1 MTFAACSVDVSSTAA
16 SGKRSSQRERN
27 SQAIDEPSPVRGATK
42 AQRVAGQPMARL
54 GTDPTMQAVAGEIE
68 AIARGQVMTVS
79 ALRARLA
86 VRHGGQACSAAALG
100 RCLVLL
106 AGVVASDLRRGR
118 RGRWPI
124 WRVVND
130 DGQLPGNW
138 PLDARWRAA
147 MLRDEG
153 QVIRYLRSSWAV
165 A

>member
-1 MTFAACSVDVSSTAA
+1 MAFAACSMDVSSTAA
-16 SGKRSSQRERN
+16 SGRRNSQRERN
-27 SQAIDEPSPVRGATK
+27 SLAFDESRSVRGATE
-42 AQRVAGQPMARL
+42 AQRVAGQPMASL

-86 VRHGGQACSAAALG
+86 ERQGGKACSAAALG

-106 AGVVASDLRRGR
+106 AGVVAGDLRRGR

-130 DGQLPGNW
+130 NGQLPGNW

-147 MLRDEG
+147 QLRHEG
-153 QVIRYLRSSWAV
+153 RVIRYGQQGWSV

>member
-1 MTFAACSVDVSSTAA
+1 MAFAACSVDVGSTEA
-16 SGKRSSQRERN
+16 SGKRSSQRER
-27 SQAIDEPSPVRGATK
+27 SSLAFDESSPVRGAAE
-42 AQRVAGQPMARL
+42 AQRIAGPPMEHFGA
-54 GTDPTMQAVAGEIE
+54 DPTMQAVAGEIA

-86 VRHGGQACSAAALG
+86 ERHGGKACSAAALG

-106 AGVVASDLRRGR
+106 AGVVAGDLRRGR

-130 DGQLPGNW
+130 NGQLPGNW

>member
-1 MTFAACSVDVSSTAA
+1 MTFAARSVDVGPAHR
-16 SGKRSSQRERN
+16 SGERSSRSERG
-27 SQAIDEPSPVRGATK
+27 ALRFDESGPVRCPSELPP
-42 AQRVAGQPMARL
+42 VAAQPMARL
-54 GTDPTMQAVAGEIE
+54 GADPTVKAVAGEV
-68 AIARGQVMTVS
+68 AVIARGQIMTVS

-86 VRHGGQACSAAALG
+86 ERRGGKACSASALD

-118 RGRWPI
+118 QGRWPI

-130 DGQLPGNW
+130 NGQLPGNW

-147 MLRDEG
+147 QLRHEG
-153 QVIRYLRSSWAV
+153 RVIRYGQQGWLA

>member
-1 MTFAACSVDVSSTAA
+1 MAFAACSVDVSSTAA

-27 SQAIDEPSPVRGATK
+27 SLAFDEPRSVRGATE

-54 GTDPTMQAVAGEIE
+54 GTDPTMQAVAGELE
-68 AIARGQVMTVS
+68 AIPRGQVMRVS

-86 VRHGGQACSAAALG
+86 ERHGGKACSAAALG
-100 RCLVLL
+100 RCLVLM
-106 AGVVASDLRRGR
+106 AGVVAGDLRRGR

-130 DGQLPGNW
+130 NGQLPGNW

-147 MLRDEG
+147 QLRHEG
-153 QVIRYLRSSWAV
+153 QVIRYGQQGWSV